1 MNRPSTVSQFV
12 RVLVTASTLAAG
24 AMGCGSGSGGGG
36 GAGSSGS
43 ACTLDDVN
51 NIFVTKTANASTG
64 CTVINACHDNQ
75 GSAAGLDLITAGW
88 QTKLVGGN
96 PVANKGSQM
105 SNYSACVGHGPYL
118 MAGSK
123 PAAGLI
129 IDKLNPAVPT
139 PPCGVHMPNL
149 GVMLSATQFACVQ
162 SYFTTLTS
170 P

>member
-1 MNRPSTVSQFV
+1 MKRPSTVSQFV
-12 RVLVTASTLAAG
+12 RVFVMTAALAAG
-24 AMGCGSGSGGGG
+24 AMGCNSGGG
-36 GAGSSGS
+36 SS

-51 NIFVTKTANASTG
+51 KIFTTTTANPVTS
-64 CTVINACHDNQ
+64 CTTINACHDNQ
-75 GSAAGLDLITAGW
+75 GSAAGLDLASATW

-96 PVANKGSQM
+96 PVANMGSSM
-105 SNYSACVGHGPYL
+105 GNYSQCVGHGPYL

-129 IDKLNPAVPT
+129 IDKLNPAVAK
-139 PPCGVHMPNL
+139 PPCGAHMPNL
-149 GVMLSATQFACVQ
+149 GVMLSASQFACVQ